1 LKAHPMSLSSS
12 TLAAIQK
19 VGAAAFIA
27 DEKLRKEVKAYA
39 DRVHAAITKNAYSLG
54 NDTLIENWKVAARLQ
69 QSLTGIEQELKKVY
83 QVAADLTADD
93 QPVVRDMP
101 ALAAPKAAAK
111 NSAVKKAAAAPAQV
125 KDLATK
131 KAAKPAKP
139 ATAAPK
145 VASKARVVSQPDLS
159 PVDVVVKPKKK
170 SVAAKVATPK
180 AVTPK
185 APSFKAATPKAKP
198 GKVKAVAAP
207 AKPAALGANPTKLL
221 AHFARTLNTND
232 FSVVNQTMT
241 AQETGIPMGSM
252 TAALKKLLETG
263 RILSGPDGSLKLAA
277 SEAVSQPDSQ
287 PALQA

>member
-1 LKAHPMSLSSS
+1 MSLSSS

-69 QSLTGIEQELKKVY
+69 QTLTGIEQELKKVY

-111 NSAVKKAAAAPAQV
+111 TSAGKKAATAPAPV
-125 KDLATK
+125 NDTAKK
-131 KAAKPAKP
+131 KASKPSKP

-145 VASKARVVSQPDLS
+145 VVSKVRVVSQPDLS
-159 PVDVVVKPKKK
+159 PVDVVAKPKKK
-170 SVAAKVATPK
+170 SVAAKVAAPK
-180 AVTPK
+180 AST
-185 APSFKAATPKAKP
+185 AKAATPKTKP
-198 GKVKAVAAP
+198 GKVKSAAAP
-207 AKPAALGANPTKLL
+207 AKSATLGANPTKLL
-221 AHFARTLNTND
+221 AFFARTLNTNE
-232 FSVVNQTMT
+232 FSAMNQTMT
-241 AQETGIPMGSM
+241 AKETGIPMGSM
-252 TAALKKLLETG
+252 TAAIKKLLETG
-263 RILSGPDGSLKLAA
+263 RILSGPDGSLKLVT
-277 SEAVSQPDSQ
+277 SESVSQLDAQ

>member
-1 LKAHPMSLSSS
+1 MSLSSS

-39 DRVHAAITKNAYSLG
+39 DRVHAAISNNAYSLG

-69 QSLTGIEQELKKVY
+69 QTLMGIEQELKKVY

-101 ALAAPKAAAK
+101 VLTAPKAAAK
-111 NSAVKKAAAAPAQV
+111 TSAGKKGATAPAPVNDTAKNKTV
-125 KDLATK
+125 KLS
-131 KAAKPAKP
+131 KP

-145 VASKARVVSQPDLS
+145 AASKARVVSQPDLS
-159 PVDVVVKPKKK
+159 PTDVVAKPKKK
-170 SVAAKVATPK
+170 AAHSRVAAPQ
-180 AVTPK
+180 VTPK
-185 APSFKAATPKAKP
+185 AITPKAKSS
-198 GKVKAVAAP
+198 KVKAVAAP
-207 AKPAALGANPTKLL
+207 AKRASLGANPIKLL
-221 AHFARTLNTND
+221 AYFARTLSTND
-232 FSVVNQTMT
+232 FSAVNQTMT

-252 TAALKKLLETG
+252 TAAIKKLLETG
-263 RILSGPDGSLKLAA
+263 CILSGPDGTLKLAI
-277 SEAVSQPDSQ
+277 SESVSQPDSQ

>member
-1 LKAHPMSLSSS
+1 MSLSSS

-19 VGAAAFIA
+19 VGAAAFTA
-27 DEKLRKEVKAYA
+27 DEKLRKEVKAYG
-39 DRVHAAITKNAYSLG
+39 DRVHAALTKNAYSLG

-69 QSLTGIEQELKKVY
+69 QTLMGIEQELKKVY

-111 NSAVKKAAAAPAQV
+111 TSTGKKGVTAATPVYDTAKNKV
-125 KDLATK
+125 
-131 KAAKPAKP
+131 AKPAKP
-139 ATAAPK
+139 AIAAPK

-159 PVDVVVKPKKK
+159 PVDVVAKPKKK
-170 SVAAKVATPK
+170 SVAAQVS
-180 AVTPK
+180 
-185 APSFKAATPKAKP
+185 APKAATPKTTSPKANL

-207 AKPAALGANPTKLL
+207 AKSAALGANPTKLL
-221 AHFARTLNTND
+221 AHFAHTLNTND
-232 FSVVNQTMT
+232 FSAVNQTMT

-263 RILSGPDGSLKLAA
+263 RILSGPDGSLKLSA
-277 SEAVSQPDSQ
+277 SESVSQPDSQ